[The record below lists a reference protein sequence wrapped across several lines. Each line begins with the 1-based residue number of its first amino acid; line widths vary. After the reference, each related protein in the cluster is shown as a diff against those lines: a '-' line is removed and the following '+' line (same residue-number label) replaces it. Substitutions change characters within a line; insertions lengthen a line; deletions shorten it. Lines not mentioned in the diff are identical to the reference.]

1 MNNNPIMKRL
11 DGKHRLAIVGALV
24 SWGLSMWFSYQGFKL
39 ESSTLLWVGWILAF
53 LVTIV
58 ELVFNSPTRDLSFT
72 LIIIG
77 IMCYGYGV
85 WTNITGFWAVQHP
98 GMDFQV
104 FTEKSILSIFVGTIL
119 EILPEPLF
127 MWGIGSLGAD
137 VLDNIRGLWSGEYN
151 YAKPT
156 QGSQNKQEF
165 EHKQQQ
171 NNQHNHH
178 PKQNGGGAKEAQR
191 RYVENLKQKQG
202 QHKPVSPIFSDEFA
216 KRIKDQ

>member
-1 MNNNPIMKRL
+1 MNNPIMKRL

-24 SWGLSMWFSYQGFKL
+24 AWGLSMWFSYQGFKL

-77 IMCYGYGV
+77 ILCYGYGV
-85 WTNITGFWAVQHP
+85 WTNITGFWSVQHP
-98 GMDFQV
+98 GMDFNI
-104 FTEKSILSIFVGTIL
+104 FTEKAVLSVFVGTIL

-137 VLDNIRGLWSGEYN
+137 VLDNLRGLWSGEYG

-156 QGSQNKQEF
+156 QGSQNKQEQ
-165 EHKQQQ
+165 EYKQQ
-171 NNQHNHH
+171 HH
-178 PKQNGGGAKEAQR
+178 PGQPSPKHNGGAKAAQG
-191 RYVENLKQKQG
+191 RYAQMLKQKQG
-202 QHKPVSPIFSDEFA
+202 QGKTVSPIFDDGFA
-216 KRIKDQ
+216 KRFKNQ